1 MLFMQMSKTIADNA
15 LKRDG
20 TILHSYHFI
29 PMGSKEC
36 RGTLLGVRY
45 LVPIYMGD
53 KECRATFCLPYTLW
67 PLYTWGTKSV
77 RVHSLF
83 P

>member
-36 RGTLLGVRY
+36 RGTLFGS
-45 LVPIYMGD
+45 YMI
-53 KECRATFCLPYTLW
+53 
-67 PLYTWGTKSV
+67 WGTKSV
-77 RVHSLF
+77 GPLF
-83 P
+83 VSYIYGEQKPHLHDT